1 MFIEE
6 KLFICSGYKIVFLC
20 IIFGVVV
27 FEMFGGIVGLMKVR
41 EFFCFLLFINKIF

>member
-6 KLFICSGYKIVFLC
+6 KLFICSGYKKVLLC

-27 FEMFGGIVGLMKVR
+27 FEIFGGIDGLMKVK
-41 EFFCFLLFINKIF
+41 EFFCYLLFINKIF

>member
-6 KLFICSGYKIVFLC
+6 KLYIYSGYKIVFLC

-27 FEMFGGIVGLMKVR
+27 FEIFGGIVGLMKVR
-41 EFFCFLLFINKIF
+41 KFFWFLLFINKIF